1 MKFRDTA
8 GVGTLAYMSPEM
20 LNEEAY
26 DAKTDVYSYG
36 VVLFALFT
44 GDVPK
49 QKLRDRM
56 NNVPIAFPAASPSM
70 SAYCIDLI
78 KRCTSF
84 DASQRPTF
92 DEIADDMAAHSFAL
106 ASEIDTKSVLA
117 RFRELDAIR
126 KRNRMQRDSGN
137 E

>member
-92 DEIADDMAAHSFAL
+92 DEIADDMAAHSMKGEVPVVISIAVIL
-106 ASEIDTKSVLA
+106 TSRRT
-117 RFRELDAIR
+117 
-126 KRNRMQRDSGN
+126 QTP
-137 E
+137 